1 MPNHCGPTEP
11 PSGKPRP
18 CSPSRFDVTGEQQ
31 GTVQSFVL
39 TAFLP

>member
-1 MPNHCGPTEP
+1 MPNHCGPTESS
-11 PSGKPRP
+11 SGKTKTLF
-18 CSPSRFDVTGEQQ
+18 SPHDVTGEQQ